1 MLGKLWT
8 YARNAEHNVK
18 LAYVFTI
25 IYFSCRSII
34 LEQVLSGYVF
44 VLTQS
49 NEPVGIV
56 NGVLGLVQMI
66 AAIPGGWAVDHS
78 RRDTILKIS
87 SFLGVLSAILSI
99 AAFSMGNMMA
109 VYVAFGFWGL
119 FSALQSP
126 ALESLFADSIPNGE
140 RSFPITIKHMLQNT
154 AYIVGP
160 AICVLFFIIYGD
172 SWNLAGL
179 QTVLIIG
186 TVIGLP
192 SFILLFF
199 FNDDLAYENYT
210 SSKKAR
216 TLSFI
221 HEDGLLEYS
230 AVDDAEPDQPAT
242 ESTELLTDEES
253 TDDATLNTFL
263 CLGPRHVPYLLFA
276 SDFIICNGAGM
287 TIGFFPVFFQNEY
300 SLTPSQVNFLFVAQ
314 PLLVVILAYLT
325 QRAST
330 VYGTIETVVATR
342 IFSTVC
348 LGAMTYITPLYL
360 EIIMFLLRAGFMRCS
375 EPLRTSLMMDYVP
388 QNLRGRWNSL
398 EGLTQFSYSG
408 SAVVGGY
415 LIERHGY
422 RYCFLITAVIYFIGL
437 MFEVVLIPVIQGHRA
452 LGKPKKAVVQ
462 LH

>member
-8 YARNAEHNVK
+8 YARDAEHNVK

-66 AAIPGGWAVDHS
+66 AAIPGGWAVYHS

-99 AAFSMGNMMA
+99 AAFSIGNMMA

-160 AICVLFFIIYGD
+160 AICILFFIIYGD
-172 SWNLAGL
+172 SWNLGRFTLSRWGCLLVIPGL

-276 SDFIICNGAGM
+276 SDFIICNGAASRRLKS
-287 TIGFFPVFFQNEY
+287 TFY
-300 SLTPSQVNFLFVAQ
+300 SSRSRSWSSFWH
-314 PLLVVILAYLT
+314 I
-325 QRAST
+325 
-330 VYGTIETVVATR
+330 
-342 IFSTVC
+342 
-348 LGAMTYITPLYL
+348 
-360 EIIMFLLRAGFMRCS
+360 
-375 EPLRTSLMMDYVP
+375 
-388 QNLRGRWNSL
+388 
-398 EGLTQFSYSG
+398 
-408 SAVVGGY
+408 
-415 LIERHGY
+415 
-422 RYCFLITAVIYFIGL
+422 
-437 MFEVVLIPVIQGHRA
+437 
-452 LGKPKKAVVQ
+452 
-462 LH
+462 